1 MVLESPNSVSDRDV
15 GSTVTPADAGSD
27 MPKSPRLSV
36 WLTPPASSRP
46 VLLMLPRPITTVSAV
61 LSLVLSAVALRVMVA
76 LVAVMP
82 DSGPVN
88 TTVALPLSRLLYC
101 TPSAAAPVMV

>member
-1 MVLESPNSVSDRDV
+1 MCLSP
-15 GSTVTPADAGSD
+15 
-27 MPKSPRLSV
+27 
-36 WLTPPASSRP
+36 
-46 VLLMLPRPITTVSAV
+46 
-61 LSLVLSAVALRVMVA
+61 VALRVILA
-76 LVAVMP
+76 LVAVAP